1 MSNLIVPVTFR
12 GIDRISSVVD
22 NISRR
27 NENLQKTFNRISAG
41 AAIGATAIA
50 GGLTM
55 SVKSAVEFQDKLADV
70 AKTTGL
76 EGKDLEDYGNSIL
89 KLAGTTR
96 SSVDDIVQIGVIGG
110 QLGIAKDQLEAF
122 TISANKFAVA
132 LGGDYSGG
140 VEQAISSVGK
150 LNALFRD
157 TKNLNPAES
166 LNVAGSM
173 INELTNM
180 GVKAENI
187 NDFALR
193 IARLPEGMRP
203 SLETGLAVGAMFEK
217 MGTNSEVASS
227 GFSNLLLTASKNL
240 PAFAK
245 QMQISSAAASE
256 LLSQNPV
263 EFASKFSRSFK
274 GMKPEVVAMKLDTLK
289 IKSSEVI
296 GAVSA
301 LAGGQDIL
309 SDALK
314 RSSYQFSKA
323 TSLTMEYAT
332 KNSTV
337 AAKLK
342 IAENNFQ
349 VMSITLGT
357 QLLPLLAEL
366 LDMMMPIATE
376 IIGWI
381 KENPKLAKTLLII
394 SVALY
399 ALVGVLQIYTAVQ
412 TVANIAALAFPGTWI
427 ALAIM
432 AVIAAIVIAIIY
444 FDDFGQVILAMMGPL
459 GWFIMLMMK
468 LPKYWENIV
477 KAFESDGIIGAFK
490 EINRSILDLLISPV
504 EQLLRLVQDIPMI
517 GGIATTALSGLN
529 NIRERRGMEVTNAP
543 TLQNSPLMT
552 SQQVTNTNRNTL
564 DAKIGVDF
572 NDPFNR
578 VSKVSS
584 SNSAIPVKVTKTN
597 GQR

>member
-12 GIDRISSVVD
+12 GIDKISSVVD
-22 NISRR
+22 NISKK
-27 NENLQKTFNRISAG
+27 NEKLQKTFNRISTG
-41 AAIGATAIA
+41 AAIGATAIV

-76 EGKDLEDYGNSIL
+76 EGKELEDYGNSIL

-240 PAFAK
+240 PGFAK

-274 GMKPEVVAMKLDTLK
+274 GMKPEVVAMKLDALK

-314 RSSYQFSKA
+314 RSNEQFSKA
-323 TSLTMEYAT
+323 TSLSMEYAT

-357 QLLPLLAEL
+357 QLLPMLAEL
-366 LDMMMPIATE
+366 LDIMMPIATE

-504 EQLLRLVQDIPMI
+504 EQLLKLVQNIPMI

-529 NIRERRGMEVTNAP
+529 NIKERNGMEVTNAP

>member
-12 GIDRISSVVD
+12 GIDKISSVVD
-22 NISRR
+22 NISKK
-27 NENLQKTFNRISAG
+27 NEKLQKTFNRISTG
-41 AAIGATAIA
+41 AAIGATAIV

-76 EGKDLEDYGNSIL
+76 EGKELEDYGNSIL

-240 PAFAK
+240 PGFAK

-274 GMKPEVVAMKLDTLK
+274 GMKPEVVAMKLDALK

-314 RSSYQFSKA
+314 RSNEQFSKA
-323 TSLTMEYAT
+323 TSLSMEYAT

-357 QLLPLLAEL
+357 QLLPMLAEL
-366 LDMMMPIATE
+366 LDIMMPIATE

-444 FDDFGQVILAMMGPL
+444 FDDFGQVILAIMGPL

-504 EQLLRLVQDIPMI
+504 EQLLKLVQDIPMI
-517 GGIATTALSGLN
+517 GGIATTALNGLS
-529 NIRERRGMEVTNAP
+529 NIRERSGMEVTNAP

>member
-27 NENLQKTFNRISAG
+27 NEKLQKTFNRISAG

-240 PAFAK
+240 PGFAK
-245 QMQISSAAASE
+245 QMQISSASASD

-274 GMKPEVVAMKLDTLK
+274 GMKPEVVAMKLDALK
-289 IKSSEVI
+289 IKSNEAI

-314 RSSYQFSKA
+314 RSNSQFSKA

-376 IIGWI
+376 VIGWI

-444 FDDFGQVILAMMGPL
+444 FDDFGQAILAMMGPL

-504 EQLLRLVQDIPMI
+504 EQLLKLVQDIPMI

-529 NIRERRGMEVTNAP
+529 NIRERSGMEVTNAP

-564 DAKIGVDF
+564 DAKIGVNF

>member
-12 GIDRISSVVD
+12 GIDKISSVVD
-22 NISRR
+22 NISKK
-27 NENLQKTFNRISAG
+27 NEKLQKTFNRISTG
-41 AAIGATAIA
+41 AAIGATAIV

-96 SSVDDIVQIGVIGG
+96 SSVDDIVQIGVIAG

-274 GMKPEVVAMKLDTLK
+274 GMKPKVVAMKLDTLK

-314 RSSYQFSKA
+314 RSNEQFSKA
-323 TSLTMEYAT
+323 TSLSMEYAT

-477 KAFESDGIIGAFK
+477 KAFKADGIVGVFR
-490 EINRSILDLLISPV
+490 EINNSILDLLISPV
-504 EQLLRLVQDIPMI
+504 EQLLKLVQDMPMI
-517 GGIATTALSGLN
+517 GGIATTALNRLN
-529 NIRERRGMEVTNAP
+529 NIRERSGMEVTNAP

-564 DAKIGVDF
+564 DAKIGVNF